1 MVQFPVFSEKDGQPR
16 AYDGR
21 PAPADFLLRLH
32 HRTLKTGNFR
42 MLDSLALRD
51 FRCFPRAEF
60 HPAPGLNL
68 LSAPNASGKSSL
80 LEAVCVLLRLQSPRA
95 GSLVEAV
102 RHGAEGFSLSG
113 RAGER
118 PMACHLSRTEGR
130 KLFLDD
136 LPRRKSDEYL
146 RTGLVAFFSNEDIEL
161 VRGTSSKRRRFLDF
175 LGSQCDAGY
184 LKHLRAYER
193 ALRSRNFLLKEGPHR
208 GRELSAYDGPLV
220 AAGTYLGRVRREL
233 CADLVPLV
241 AGHAAA
247 ISPRGELCS
256 LHYERSGGDDLAG
269 ALGASASE
277 ERRLRQTV
285 VGPHRDDVL
294 LELDG
299 AAASPF
305 ASEGQQRTL
314 ALALRLAQA
323 ELIRARRGSPPVYL
337 LDDVF
342 GELDTERRRRLLAAL
357 PKDAQRILTTTTWQW
372 LEAGSEAAQ
381 WSLRDGA
388 VCEAG

>member
-1 MVQFPVFSEKDGQPR
+1 
-16 AYDGR
+16 
-21 PAPADFLLRLH
+21 
-32 HRTLKTGNFR
+32 
-42 MLDSLALRD
+42 MLDSLVIHD

-60 HPAPGLNL
+60 RPAPGLNL

-80 LEAVCVLLRLQSPRA
+80 LEAVCILLRLQSPRA
-95 GSLVEAV
+95 GALAEGV
-102 RHGAEGFSLSG
+102 RHGADGFSLSG

-118 PMACHLSRTEGR
+118 RMACHLSKTEGR
-130 KLFLDD
+130 RLFLDD
-136 LPRRKSDEYL
+136 LPQRKSDEYL
-146 RTGLVAFFSNEDIEL
+146 RAGLVAFFSNEDIEL

-184 LKHLRAYER
+184 LKNLRAYER

-208 GRELSAYDGPLV
+208 GREISAYHGPLV
-220 AAGTYLGRVRREL
+220 AAGEYLGRVRRDLCDEL
-233 CADLVPLV
+233 APLV
-241 AGHAAA
+241 AKHVAA
-247 ISPRGELCS
+247 ISPRGEASALR
-256 LHYERSGGDDLAG
+256 YERSGGDGLAA
-269 ALGASASE
+269 ALDSSAAE

-299 AAASPF
+299 AAAATF

-314 ALALRLAQA
+314 TLALRLAQA

-342 GELDTERRRRLLAAL
+342 GELDTERRRRLLQAL
-357 PKDAQRILTTTTWQW
+357 PPDAQRILTTTTWQW
-372 LEAGSEAAQ
+372 LEEAGEAAD
-381 WSLRDGA
+381 WTIRDGRITGRTA
-388 VCEAG
+388 

>member
-1 MVQFPVFSEKDGQPR
+1 MVLGS
-16 AYDGR
+16 
-21 PAPADFLLRLH
+21 LTLH
-32 HRTLKTGNFR
+32 
-42 MLDSLALRD
+42 D

-80 LEAVCVLLRLQSPRA
+80 LEAACILLRLQSPRA
-95 GSLVEAV
+95 GSLTEIV

-118 PMACHLSRTEGR
+118 RMACHLSKTEGR

-136 LPRRKSDEYL
+136 VPQRKSDEYL
-146 RTGLVAFFSNEDIEL
+146 STGLVAFFSNEDIEL

-184 LKHLRAYER
+184 LKNLRAYER

-208 GRELSAYDGPLV
+208 GREVSAYDGPLL
-220 AAGTYLGRVRREL
+220 AAGACLGRVRREL
-233 CADLVPLV
+233 CADLAPLV
-241 AGHAAA
+241 AKHVAA
-247 ISPRGELCS
+247 ISPRGESCG
-256 LHYERSGGDDLAG
+256 LHYERSGGDDLAA
-269 ALGASASE
+269 ALEASATE

-299 AAASPF
+299 AAASTF

-314 ALALRLAQA
+314 TLALRLAQA

-337 LDDVF
+337 LDDIF

-357 PKDAQRILTTTTWQW
+357 PADSQRILTTTTWQW
-372 LEAGSEAAQ
+372 LQGDGDAAQ
-381 WSLRDGA
+381 WIIRDGA
-388 VCEAG
+388 ICEAN